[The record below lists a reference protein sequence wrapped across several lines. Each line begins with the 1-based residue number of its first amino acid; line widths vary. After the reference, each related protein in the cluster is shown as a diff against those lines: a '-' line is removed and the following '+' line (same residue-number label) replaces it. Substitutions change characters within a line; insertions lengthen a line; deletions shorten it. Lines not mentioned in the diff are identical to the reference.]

1 VRAARRAFVV
11 CGVAQWTIK
20 GGPVEG
26 GIERRA
32 GRTWAWQ
39 IERGDEVR
47 VVSVFITKDAR
58 RDAEIA
64 SRGVSRAVR
73 EAARSRGRRAVERYL
88 DEDEPPGWLIVK
100 SDGIQLDDPE

>member
-1 VRAARRAFVV
+1 
-11 CGVAQWTIK
+11 
-20 GGPVEG
+20 VEAG
-26 GIERRA
+26 TERRA

-39 IERGDEVR
+39 IAREDEVR

-73 EAARSRGRRAVERYL
+73 EAARSRGRRAVDRYL
-88 DEDEPPGWLIVK
+88 DEDDPPAALIVTT
-100 SDGIQLDDPE
+100 DGIRLDS